1 MSSKAGELK
10 QKLLKREVKRAAEKV
25 EENCAK
31 FQEITVK
38 RKKDKLARVNEKI
51 NSLKDGSEKFLS
63 ICRSFKTKISEEM
76 SDGFIQDVIERFLT
90 DIASGT
96 LSEQEA
102 FKNLCS
108 TVNEKMTS
116 AIAKVTTNAN
126 EEFKQWDNLMANFS
140 NLSES
145 KFSAFESQASEL
157 NILDEL
163 PGDKYNPWTDPR
175 SYFTGKFPKVVG
187 LIAVAV
193 AGGGL
198 GMF

>member
-1 MSSKAGELK
+1 M
-10 QKLLKREVKRAAEKV
+10 KRKSPESEVKRAAEKV
-25 EENCAK
+25 EK
-31 FQEITVK
+31 DMVK
-38 RKKDKLARVNEKI
+38 RKEDKLACLDEKI
-51 NSLKDGSEKFLS
+51 NSLKDGGEKFIS

-108 TVNEKMTS
+108 TVNDKMKH
-116 AIAKVTTNAN
+116 AIANVMTNAN
-126 EEFKQWDNLMANFS
+126 EEFKQWDNLMQNFS
-140 NLSES
+140 NLSKS
-145 KFSAFESQASEL
+145 KFSAIESQASKL
-157 NILDEL
+157 NIPDEL
-163 PGDKYNPWTDPR
+163 PGDKYNPWTDPW
-175 SYFTGKFPKVVG
+175 SYFTGKVPKVVG

-193 AGGGL
+193 AGGWL

>member
-1 MSSKAGELK
+1 MQRKSPES
-10 QKLLKREVKRAAEKV
+10 EVKRATEKV
-25 EENCAK
+25 EK
-31 FQEITVK
+31 DMVK
-38 RKKDKLARVNEKI
+38 RKEDKLACLDEKI
-51 NSLKDGSEKFLS
+51 NSLKDGGEKFIS

-76 SDGFIQDVIERFLT
+76 SDGLIQDVIERFLK

-102 FKNLCS
+102 FKNLCD
-108 TVNEKMTS
+108 TVNEKMKH
-116 AIAKVTTNAN
+116 AIANVTTNAN

-145 KFSAFESQASEL
+145 KFSAIESQASQL
-157 NILDEL
+157 NIPCEL
-163 PGDKYNPWTDPR
+163 PDDKYNPWKDPW
-175 SYFTGKFPKVVG
+175 SYFTGNFPKVVG